1 MNMYYKSA
9 IGFIL
14 GLLLLSIIWP
24 YKPQLIDDSKEPD
37 FKTLESD
44 EIFFNNTR
52 ILHYRTIENEDL
64 NTAGFRVHRISK
76 SLKDTSFNYF
86 NFAIINHWKE
96 DCAYIVL
103 EPSNSSFFADTIS
116 ITIGDTLMR
125 ISINRMDYKD
135 HYNVASEIF
144 KRSLNHEIP
153 YSISDNDS
161 SFLFGTKA
169 NTKIN
174 EITLKDYFRL
184 IGKFR

>member
-1 MNMYYKSA
+1 MNMLYRSA

-14 GLLLLSIIWP
+14 GALLLCILWP
-24 YKPQLIDDSKEPD
+24 YKQQFIDNDLEPN
-37 FKTLESD
+37 FTVLESD
-44 EIFFNNTR
+44 EIYFNNTR
-52 ILHYRTIENEDL
+52 TLHYQTIENEDL
-64 NTAGFRVHRISK
+64 NTEGFRIHRMSK
-76 SLKDTSFNYF
+76 SLKDTSSNYF

-103 EPSNSSFFADTIS
+103 EPSNSSFFSDTTS
-116 ITIGDTLMR
+116 IVIGDSVMNIL
-125 ISINRMDYKD
+125 INRMDYEN

-144 KRSLNHEIP
+144 KRSLNYEIP
-153 YSISDNDS
+153 YLISGNDS
-161 SFLFGTKA
+161 AFLFGTYK